1 MRIHYFAAAR
11 AATGVSEEPA
21 SAFDTLGELLGD
33 AAARHTG
40 ARTSGLSLADILE
53 RCTSRRRPAAER
65 ATGLAG
71 AQRVDVLPPFA
82 GARTLFGARFSRAR
96 RADKASSV
104 SHQYG
109 VTQVR
114 RRPPRPRHSA

>member
-1 MRIHYFAAAR
+1 MERMRIHYFAAAR

-21 SAFDTLGELLGD
+21 EAFDTLGELLDD

-40 ARTSGLSLADILE
+40 RTDSGLSLGDILDGQ
-53 RCTSRRRPAAER
+53 RAER

-82 GARTLFGARFSRAR
+82 GG
-96 RADKASSV
+96 
-104 SHQYG
+104 
-109 VTQVR
+109 
-114 RRPPRPRHSA
+114 